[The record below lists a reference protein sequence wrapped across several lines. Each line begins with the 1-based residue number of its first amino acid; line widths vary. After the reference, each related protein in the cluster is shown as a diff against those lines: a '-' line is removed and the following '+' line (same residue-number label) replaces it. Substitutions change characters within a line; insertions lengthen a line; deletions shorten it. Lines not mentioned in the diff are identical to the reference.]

1 MSSKSI
7 FFLIA
12 ALLLTTA
19 CLKQPEN
26 TYTYAVEG
34 EIRNIVNLPVEG
46 IRVIMNRTYSLK
58 NEADTAYTDAQ
69 GKYHV
74 SLTVSLRQ
82 RIFLVDY
89 SDPRLKY
96 RDTLRRFTLEDQG
109 TLYDTMSLKSR
120 NQVDPF

>member
-46 IRVIMNRTYSLK
+46 IRVIRTEHIPLK
-58 NEADTAYTDAQ
+58 TKQ
-69 GKYHV
+69 IQPI
-74 SLTVSLRQ
+74 RM
-82 RIFLVDY
+82 
-89 SDPRLKY
+89 PRGNTTY
-96 RDTLRRFTLEDQG
+96 
-109 TLYDTMSLKSR
+109 
-120 NQVDPF
+120 P

>member
-58 NEADTAYTDAQ
+58 NEADT
-69 GKYHV
+69 

-96 RDTLRRFTLEDQG
+96 RDTLRRFTFEDQG